1 MHIDPI
7 KVGDIL
13 VDVETRKSYRVIII
27 TSEMV
32 EVCTLGTTALE
43 LSFIPTDTIRKM
55 IISKSLIVEKEE
67 LVIDV
72 ELMPKKEQEKFET
85 NKMIINRINEAY
97 GPTYEALMNKKT
109 KKTVVLE
116 LAKEYGMTKETIR
129 RLYIKYIQAGC
140 SEFGLLDKRYTSN
153 REREI
158 KKPYN
163 YMVKTG
169 RPSEGYSKGVVITPE
184 VEMRF
189 DEAIA
194 YFKSGRAKT
203 YESAYEWLCVKYYT
217 QTKFMNGELI
227 TTFLPVAEIPTI
239 RQFRYYVQKN
249 LSEEEVD
256 RIKTS
261 AREQRNNK
269 RLLLS
274 DSVHNVLGPGD
285 LAEIDAVEIDIS
297 LVSEADPTKTVGRPI
312 VYALIDV
319 YTRMI
324 LSVSISFD
332 NNSEIALT
340 NCFLNLA
347 EDKVEYCKKFGIEIT
362 EEMWMSNIIPRR
374 IRCDRGADFKSK
386 AFQRICLDLGID
398 RQLVSAATGSLKGTV
413 EQVFRQM
420 HVAQNPH
427 LESKGLITKRYDS
440 NHHKEAMLTISE
452 YTRMLLSYVIT
463 HNAKAIDK
471 YPLTKEM
478 IEKDVSNKPFDLWQ
492 YGSHKYGPPRP
503 ISNKNQFIYDLLTP
517 CKVSLDRNGMKV
529 HGLYYMNWED
539 EELRREMYKQQNKV
553 IKLSA
558 RYDPRDVGQI
568 YYLRDG
574 ELQVATLNNM
584 VTGNADYAGLTY
596 RDFQEYQKKKKKIQK
611 ESKLEKQTLKNNLF
625 MINQNIVQS
634 ADKGK
639 TTYASPKTL
648 RENRAIEKQA
658 ISQKNNVMGHIETEL
673 KEENVNQLRLESVS
687 EETIVEKVP
696 VEDFLSALDLF
707 ED

>member
-7 KVGDIL
+7 TVGDIL
-13 VDVETRKSYRVIII
+13 VDVEERRSYRVIII
-27 TSEMV
+27 TPEMV
-32 EVCTLGTTALE
+32 ELCTLGITALE
-43 LSFIPTDTIRKM
+43 LSFIPTNTIREM

-72 ELMPKKEQEKFET
+72 ELMPKQEQEKFEI
-85 NKMIINRINEAY
+85 NKRIINRINEAY

-116 LAKEYGMTKETIR
+116 VAKEYGMTKETIR

-140 SEFGLLDKRYTSN
+140 SEYGLLDKRYTSN
-153 REREI
+153 RKREI
-158 KKPYN
+158 TMPYK
-163 YMVKTG
+163 YQMKTG
-169 RPSEGYSKGVVITPE
+169 RPSEGCSNGIVITPE
-184 VEMRF
+184 IEMKF

-217 QTKFMNGELI
+217 QTKFINGELI
-227 TTFLPVAEIPTI
+227 TTFLPATEIPTI

-274 DSVHNVLGPGD
+274 DSVHDVLGPGD
-285 LAEIDAVEIDIS
+285 LAEMDAVEIDLS
-297 LVSEADPTKTVGRPI
+297 LVSEVDPTKVVGRPI

-347 EDKVEYCKKFGIEIT
+347 EDKVNYCKKFGIEIT
-362 EEMWMSNIIPRR
+362 KEMWVSNIIPRR

-386 AFQRICLDLGID
+386 AFQRICSHLGID

-440 NHHKEAMLTISE
+440 NHHKEAVLTISE
-452 YTRMLLSYVIT
+452 YTKMLLSYVIT

-478 IEKDVSNKPFDLWQ
+478 IEKGVSNKPFDLWQ
-492 YGSHKYGPPRP
+492 YGSQKYGAPRP
-503 ISNKNQFIYDLLTP
+503 IINKNQFIYDLLTP
-517 CKVSLDRNGMKV
+517 CKVSLDRKGMKV
-529 HGLYYMNWED
+529 NGLYYMNWED
-539 EELRREMYKQQNKV
+539 EKLIREMYKQQNKV
-553 IKLSA
+553 MTLSA

-574 ELQVATLNNM
+574 ELKIATLNDM
-584 VTGNADYAGLTY
+584 ITGNAEYAGLTY
-596 RDFQEYQKKKKKIQK
+596 REFQEYQKKKRKIQK
-611 ESKLEKQTLKNNLF
+611 ESKLQKQTLKNNLF
-625 MINQNIVQS
+625 MINQSIVQS

-639 TTYASPKTL
+639 KTYASSKTL

-658 ISQKNNVMGHIETEL
+658 VSQKNNVMSYIERDL
-673 KEENVNQLRLESVS
+673 KELEVTQLNLEGVT
-687 EETIVEKVP
+687 EETITEQP
-696 VEDFLSALDLF
+696 PLEDFLSALDLF